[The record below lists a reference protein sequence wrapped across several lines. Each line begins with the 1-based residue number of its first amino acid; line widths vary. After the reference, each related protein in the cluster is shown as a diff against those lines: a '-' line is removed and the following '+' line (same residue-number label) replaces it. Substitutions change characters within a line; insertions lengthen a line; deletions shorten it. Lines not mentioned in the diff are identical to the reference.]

1 MLKNKTKFVK
11 KYKFLMMFNLGELE
25 GNDIY
30 LKTNYD
36 NRGWRKQYKYKL
48 ENGIPTEISA
58 GDIPGLVLYYKRGN
72 IVNGASRFADTFNW
86 KVNMDDIYPDNGNG
100 GQATIK

>member
-36 NRGWRKQYKYKL
+36 NRGWRK
-48 ENGIPTEISA
+48 
-58 GDIPGLVLYYKRGN
+58 
-72 IVNGASRFADTFNW
+72 
-86 KVNMDDIYPDNGNG
+86 
-100 GQATIK
+100 